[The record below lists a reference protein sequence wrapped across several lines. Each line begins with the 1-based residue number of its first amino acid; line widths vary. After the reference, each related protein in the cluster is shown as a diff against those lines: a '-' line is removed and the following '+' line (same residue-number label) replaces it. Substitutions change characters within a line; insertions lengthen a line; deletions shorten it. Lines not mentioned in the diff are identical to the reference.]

1 MIPPTIN
8 LNGDE
13 KQNLLDPVVAAM
25 LAVSDAIRAVQ
36 AIAPNGRNYPSGDVQ
51 EALSEQLEIVC
62 QMEDIQRELIAYME
76 AIEDQ

>member
-1 MIPPTIN
+1 MIAPTIN

-13 KQNLLDPVVAAM
+13 KQTLLDPVVAAM
-25 LAVSDAIRAVQ
+25 IAVSDATRAVR
-36 AIAPNGRNYPSGDVQ
+36 AIAPNGRNYPNGDVQ
-51 EALSEQLEIVC
+51 EALSELLEIVA